1 MLRLH
6 DPRCAC
12 FGQKNMNFT
21 VREKLAKCRT
31 GILKVGI
38 KEIETPGCSLYTRS
52 GAVPHLTSDVLRTI
66 ADLPS
71 AVHLSVQATLV
82 ITNQKT

>member
-1 MLRLH
+1 MTHSVPLCLFRAE
-6 DPRCAC
+6 D
-12 FGQKNMNFT
+12 MNFT
-21 VREKLAKCRT
+21 VRKKLAKCRT

-52 GAVPHLTSDVLRTI
+52 GAVPHLTCDVLRTI

-82 ITNQKT
+82 ITNYKT